1 MFFSPWGCSSVGRA
15 LEWHSRG
22 QEFNSLQLHHIS
34 KGRYHKDIGLFLFST
49 PKFGKEFRLSPCISA
64 VRQLSAELRD
74 ALRRS
79 VCHLRAAAVLQP
91 YAPVHYR
98 HTDAGRSGFPFAH
111 AVHPLHGTAGRR
123 RDASGPDRYRL
134 SRVRRPVRRA
144 FPLRFQHQPHG
155 NRHVHAP
162 DPRVQHDHAGRT
174 SPWSSTSP
182 RCRHS
187 AA

>member
-1 MFFSPWGCSSVGRA
+1 MAFKRPRVQFSSAPPYFKKA
-15 LEWHSRG
+15 D
-22 QEFNSLQLHHIS
+22 II
-34 KGRYHKDIGLFLFST
+34 KDIGFFLFST

-123 RDASGPDRYRL
+123 RDASGPDRHRL

-144 FPLRFQHQPHG
+144 FPLRFQHQPHR

-174 SPWSSTSP
+174 SPWSSASP
-182 RCRHS
+182 RHRHS